1 MKKRVL
7 LIAGCLSFALCAS
20 ACSDSKE
27 TAITQVVTEA
37 TSKQTVETENATEYS
52 TRAVGPVSNTF
63 PTKPIN
69 DTSKTGTLDYILFP
83 DTMRWNMAPAEVKD
97 TETRNLDSKYTF
109 ESKNP
114 AFLNYKLDKATDK
127 YFDSASIVYCFPD
140 NKLQA
145 RWCSFDSNKILD
157 YRDMYN
163 EIKNVVSSK
172 YGECESEN
180 IVWTDTTY
188 QQDDSKWNDA
198 FRYGYVTI
206 ETTWHTSDTAVIITW
221 DYNND
226 MTVAVSTLD
235 FEGQL

>member
-1 MKKRVL
+1 
-7 LIAGCLSFALCAS
+7 
-20 ACSDSKE
+20 
-27 TAITQVVTEA
+27 
-37 TSKQTVETENATEYS
+37 
-52 TRAVGPVSNTF
+52 
-63 PTKPIN
+63 
-69 DTSKTGTLDYILFP
+69 
-83 DTMRWNMAPAEVKD
+83 MAPAEVKD
-97 TETRNLDSKYTF
+97 TETRSLDSKYTF

-180 IVWTDTTY
+180 I
-188 QQDDSKWNDA
+188 A
-198 FRYGYVTI
+198 GLI
-206 ETTWHTSDTAVIITW
+206 LHTSKMIQ
-221 DYNND
+221 NGMMLLD
-226 MTVAVSTLD
+226 MVMSR
-235 FEGQL
+235 